1 MEPESGTGRQ
11 VRDGRS
17 CDSLAWRDLGASQ
30 GKVG

>member
-11 VRDGRS
+11 VRNCRS
-17 CDSLAWRDLGASQ
+17 FDSLAWRDLGASQ